1 MGALNAGGGK
11 PGQGY
16 PAIAFQSKASAHQSM
31 NPQAITPGI
40 DVGKSDGLAVLQ
52 AMSVRRLIPRECA
65 RLQGFPDDHCAIE
78 YRGKPAADGPMYRAY
93 GNSMAVPVIGWV
105 LSRVQQIAA
114 AALEKAA

>member
-1 MGALNAGGGK
+1 
-11 PGQGY
+11 
-16 PAIAFQSKASAHQSM
+16 M